1 MNSTV
6 NWPNHRFHRKGSNLL
21 AAVLNLSNFIL
32 CPIAAVSR
40 TRGGTRVKKV
50 PRSFIYSPFLGRSSL
65 CASCFAIPPLLPLPP
80 RSFFFHPRRLCN
92 LPTFFTLSFSFFF
105 FSQIGRQ
112 LLGQLFLSLSFFR
125 FLTTLARD
133 LTDPIETTR
142 PVAPRRMMNREIV

>member
-40 TRGGTRVKKV
+40 TRGGGLGLKKFQEALSI
-50 PRSFIYSPFLGRSSL
+50 RPFLAVLPCALLVLPSLPSFRFLPVHFSSTLAACAIFQRS
-65 CASCFAIPPLLPLPP
+65 LLFPFL
-80 RSFFFHPRRLCN
+80 
-92 LPTFFTLSFSFFF
+92 FF